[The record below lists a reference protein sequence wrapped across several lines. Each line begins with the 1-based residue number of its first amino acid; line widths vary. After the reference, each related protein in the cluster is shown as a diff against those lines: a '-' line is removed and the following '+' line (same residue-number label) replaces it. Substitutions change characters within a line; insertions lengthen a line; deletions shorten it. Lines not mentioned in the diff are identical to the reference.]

1 MSKKRKAKPPI
12 TNLNDLYQDK
22 DKDELKFDTELLKM
36 QIGAETGNMP
46 VISEDTPIELQHFFL
61 NNVMNFEKQ
70 FSEAN
75 EEAIG
80 VLLGKKKFKDAA
92 TLNTQQLNFEFDKLF
107 DLLGRH
113 NISVTWLPGTRKR
126 TIYKFIVEELIHLKV
141 QKIDMPGM
149 MRIFP
154 YEEFHPNHKH
164 DCMENAIMFLQ
175 SLLKLDLKIA
185 EYLIHDEL
193 IFNNISYDKKIF
205 LQKALLFKEAYDS
218 ISDLEF
224 TDMKVVSAK
233 KKNIRVMLEAT
244 CTATFNS
251 LKVNFG
257 GESFFDFVPDEE
269 NYFLIQ
275 RVKINGIN
283 L

>member
-1 MSKKRKAKPPI
+1 MSKKRKAKPQI

-46 VISEDTPIELQHFFL
+46 IISEDTPIELQHFFL

-70 FSEAN
+70 FTQAN

-80 VLLGKKKFKDAA
+80 VIIGKEKFKDVNSM
-92 TLNTQQLNFEFDKLF
+92 NTEQLNKEFEKIFN
-107 DLLGRH
+107 LLSRH

-126 TIYKFIVEELIHLKV
+126 TIYKFIVDELIHLKV
-141 QKIDMPGM
+141 QNIDIPGM

-164 DCMENAIMFLQ
+164 DCMENAVIFMQ
-175 SLLKLDLKIA
+175 SLLKLDMSIA
-185 EYLIHDEL
+185 DYLIHDEL
-193 IFNNISYDKKIF
+193 IFNNISYDKNKF
-205 LQKALLFKEAYDS
+205 LQKATLFKEAYDS
-218 ISDLEF
+218 ISDLDF
-224 TDMKVVSAK
+224 KNMQVVSAK
-233 KKNIRVMLEAT
+233 KKSIRIMLEAS
-244 CTATFNS
+244 CTATCNS

-257 GESFFDFVPDEE
+257 GESFFDFVPAEE